1 MAETTSGSSSNSSS
15 TESLPKLPPAES
27 EPAQPYHILTTN
39 QKWNL
44 VIFVSLAACFSPLS
58 SNIYFPALNTI
69 SSDLHVDA
77 ILVSLTITVY
87 MVVQGIAP
95 SLFSACLDAWGR
107 RVTFGICL
115 SIYTAANLALA
126 FTSSYA
132 MLMVLRGLQAAGS
145 AATISIAAGVI
156 GDIATPKERGGF
168 MGTNAGVRM
177 MGQAIGPVIG
187 GLLNS
192 RWGFRSI
199 FWLLFVLA
207 MVVLFA
213 LLIFLPETHRKIA
226 GNGSVPLH
234 GIHKPLIY
242 SFNPP
247 RAWAKSNINN
257 TLPTLKQ
264 QISLKSAFSFLT
276 SLFEKD
282 IAALLA
288 WGAISYTAW
297 STVMSSTTPLLL
309 EAFPFLTQWQIG
321 LCFLPNGLGCIVGSL
336 STGWFL
342 NQSFTH
348 AERSYKSAHGIPS
361 TESLIPGVNDMHF
374 PYIKARM
381 RLMPLFSIILLISLA
396 LYGPSFEFRHGPT
409 QFIGDGP
416 DIAAPLVLQFV
427 IGYSATAIFNV
438 NSTVLIDLFP
448 GRPAGATALN
458 NLVRCLVGAAGV
470 AGIEPLLKAIGVLRA
485 FLVVAGVVG
494 GCMPL
499 LWVVWRF
506 GEGWRGEREKRKME
520 RKNKEKQ
527 KADSGNGERY
537 GNPTRMLIDNDNDKA

>member
-1 MAETTSGSSSNSSS
+1 MSETTSCSSPSSSSSSSSSS
-15 TESLPKLPPAES
+15 TESLPKLPPTD
-27 EPAQPYHILTTN
+27 PAPEPYHILTTP

-58 SNIYFPALNTI
+58 SNIYFPALSSI
-69 SSDLHVDA
+69 STDLH
-77 ILVSLTITVY
+77 ISTTLTSLTITIY
-87 MVVQGIAP
+87 MVVQGLAP
-95 SLFSACLDAWGR
+95 SLFSPCLDAWGR
-107 RVTFGICL
+107 RITFGICL
-115 SIYTAANLALA
+115 SIYTVANLALA

-132 MLMVLRGLQAAGS
+132 MIMVLRGIQAAGS

-156 GDIATPKERGGF
+156 GDIATPRERGGF

-207 MVVLFA
+207 VIVLFA
-213 LLIFLPETHRKIA
+213 LLVFLPETHRRIA
-226 GNGSVPLH
+226 GDGSVRLY

-242 SFNPP
+242 SLNPP
-247 RAWAKSNINN
+247 RAWSDTNASKIRDTNRRSKS
-257 TLPTLKQ
+257 KA
-264 QISLKSAFSFLT
+264 SFKSAFSFLT

-297 STVMSSTTPLLL
+297 STVTSSTTPLLL
-309 EAFPFLTQWQIG
+309 EAFPFLTQWRIG
-321 LCFLPNGLGCIVGSL
+321 LCFLPNGLGCILGSL
-336 STGWFL
+336 STGWLL
-342 NQSFTH
+342 NQSFAR
-348 AERSYKSAHGIPS
+348 AERSYKAAHGIPS
-361 TESLIPGVNDMHF
+361 SENLIPGVNDTHF

-381 RLMPLFSIILLISLA
+381 RLMPLFSAILLISLS

-409 QFIGDGP
+409 QFIATGSAP
-416 DIAAPLVLQFV
+416 DLAAPLVLQFI

-438 NSTVLIDLFP
+438 NSTVLVDLFP

-470 AGIEPLLKAIGVLRA
+470 AGIEPLIECLGVLRG
-485 FLVVAGVVG
+485 FLVVTGVVG
-494 GCMPL
+494 AFLPL
-499 LWVVWRF
+499 VWVAWRF
-506 GEGWRGEREKRKME
+506 GEGWRGEREERGRLRKE
-520 RKNKEKQ
+520 EEKEK
-527 KADSGNGERY
+527 ERE
-537 GNPTRMLIDNDNDKA
+537 RERESVDIL